1 VHKLST
7 TMSGMSLSP
16 PTTPPYLKSPPPTCI
31 PCNSSPKDVPPKKGP
46 PPPSPPNPCPPNP
59 HTCID
64 PDYDGLICDPCIAEQ
79 KAEDDEIAAQ
89 VAAWS
94 KRMKCNILLRRK
106 RPAMQ
111 MMKGKVAL
119 GVSVTEFTTCR
130 KWLCSPHFDP
140 KTRGNEHSF

>member
-1 VHKLST
+1 MNTPPATPSRP
-7 TMSGMSLSP
+7 GSP
-16 PTTPPYLKSPPPTCI
+16 PATDSINQISTRPPALIPTT
-31 PCNSSPKDVPPKKGP
+31 
-46 PPPSPPNPCPPNP
+46 

-106 RPAMQ
+106 RPYA
-111 MMKGKVAL
+111 KVIGGKLRL
-119 GVSVTEFTTCR
+119 GVSVTEFTSLR
-130 KWLCSPHFDP
+130 QYLSANHFNP
-140 KTRGNEHSF
+140 KTSGKE